1 MIEMIMKKA
10 TGAGILA
17 VCISLLAGC
26 GFIAPSQ
33 GHVARQMAKKY
44 GERFEYID
52 NDEETSQ
59 YRYRTSQ
66 MASNEKIA
74 VSYREDVLKDEYA
87 SYLLQYDEAE
97 YISKYFDKFFAEY
110 KVYPTI
116 RYLSSDLDANSTL
129 DDLYEANPNIRVYI
143 RFIIPERELTSNSDM
158 NQRMELCCKD
168 IATDGK
174 RYTIVAYPVD
184 DDRYDTFDRSDTA
197 DFNTVKDDYWS
208 CSISGGVV
216 KVSDLMD

>member
-1 MIEMIMKKA
+1 MKKA
-10 TGAGILA
+10 IRAEILA
-17 VCISLLAGC
+17 ICIFLLTGC

-33 GHVARQMAKKY
+33 GYVARKMEKKY

-52 NDEETSQ
+52 DDEETQQ

-66 MASNEKIA
+66 MAPQEKIA

-87 SYLLQYDEAE
+87 SYLLQDDEAE
-97 YISKYFDKFFAEY
+97 YISKYFDKFFVEY
-110 KVYPTI
+110 KAYPTI

-129 DDLYEANPNIRVYI
+129 DDLYEANPNIMVYI

-174 RYTIVAYPVD
+174 RYRIVAYPVD

-197 DFNTVKDDYWS
+197 DFNNVKDDYWS
-208 CSISGGVV
+208 CSISDGEV

>member
-1 MIEMIMKKA
+1 MIMKKA

-66 MASNEKIA
+66 MATNEKIA

-97 YISKYFDKFFAEY
+97 YISKYFDKFL
-110 KVYPTI
+110 
-116 RYLSSDLDANSTL
+116 LS
-129 DDLYEANPNIRVYI
+129 I
-143 RFIIPERELTSNSDM
+143 RFI
-158 NQRMELCCKD
+158 QQFD
-168 IATDGK
+168 IFRVT
-174 RYTIVAYPVD
+174 
-184 DDRYDTFDRSDTA
+184 
-197 DFNTVKDDYWS
+197 
-208 CSISGGVV
+208 
-216 KVSDLMD
+216 LMPIAHWMIYMKQIQI